1 MSSPVNHGVNHAD
14 YGDIFAGLGD
24 LDAGRLEMP
33 APTPST
39 PVILHD
45 MEGPSIPLSV
55 PQLALWEDIPPPVP
69 DQPGVIVG
77 APLPVLAEVVQPV
90 MMLAPLPVL
99 AEVVQPVM
107 MLAPLPVLAQQV
119 IIVTMPVQTQQ
130 AAVVVPA
137 PAKVI
142 SKKHDRATY
151 DRVTRLS
158 KKASGSSE
166 GETKKRK
173 TRQVSPEE
181 KAEKDANKRA
191 RDRASRHAREFKA
204 KNQPEALAREAAEKE
219 AQRLRDIGLMKG
231 YDQWKTNKNEAIRKR
246 KAAEKERQDQEAKE
260 RLRARL
266 SERTAGRI
274 QEQSAV
280 AVAHYLAQPAQ
291 PTAADV

>member
-1 MSSPVNHGVNHAD
+1 MSFPVNHGVNHAD

-33 APTPST
+33 DPIPST

-69 DQPGVIVG
+69 DQPAVIVG
-77 APLPVLAEVVQPV
+77 
-90 MMLAPLPVL
+90 APLPVL

-151 DRVTRLS
+151 DRVKRLS
-158 KKASGSSE
+158 KKASESSE

-181 KAEKDANKRA
+181 KAEMDANKRA
-191 RDRASRHAREFKA
+191 RDRAGRLAREFKA
-204 KNQPEALAREAAEKE
+204 KNQPGVVALAAAKKE
-219 AQRLRDIGLMKG
+219 ERRLRDIALLEQ

-246 KAAEKERQDQEAKE
+246 QAEKQEQKDQEAKE

-280 AVAHYLAQPAQ
+280 AVAHFLAQPAQ